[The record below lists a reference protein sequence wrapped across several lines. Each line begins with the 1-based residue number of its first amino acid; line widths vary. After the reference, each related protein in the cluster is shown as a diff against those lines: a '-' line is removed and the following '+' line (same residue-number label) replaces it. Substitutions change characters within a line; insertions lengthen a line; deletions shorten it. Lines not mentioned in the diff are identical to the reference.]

1 METQT
6 FVYIVEH
13 CSQDA
18 STVIGIIE
26 HVLRTLK
33 EDSADV
39 AEAFVRQ
46 DNAGCYHDSAI
57 TLGACCLMEQNT
69 GVRVASADF
78 NDPQSGKGPC
88 DGKATSIKAH
98 IRRFINEGHDVT
110 AAQQFRHAILSSGGV
125 SGVRVVIVGLLPWK
139 TTPLKLA
146 VISLQKHLEFSNRQ
160 ITAWRAYNIVSG
172 KVIREQDLQGIYISP

>member
-18 STVIGIIE
+18 STVIGIFE

-69 GVRVASADF
+69 GVRVAWADF
-78 NDPQSGKGPC
+78 NDPQRGIGPC
-88 DGKATSIKAH
+88 DRKATSIKAH
-98 IRRFINEGHDVT
+98 IGRFINEGHDVT
-110 AAQQFRHAILSSGGV
+110 AAQQLCHAILSSGGV
-125 SGVRVVIVGLLPWK
+125 SGVRVVIVGLLP
-139 TTPLKLA
+139 
-146 VISLQKHLEFSNRQ
+146 
-160 ITAWRAYNIVSG
+160 
-172 KVIREQDLQGIYISP
+172 